1 MNARSRS
8 VPCQWY
14 KEMSKFGGAHQL
26 RTLVATAGRLGLQG
40 RLRWQGTNDVFRC
53 PGSHCLCSTQPYADQ
68 VIFFAGHGNLSITD
82 TGLLGHYSYQLAQAK
97 GIAMWV
103 LLYRPEVDG
112 MDSAPVPSCLP

>member
-1 MNARSRS
+1 MARDQR
-8 VPCQWY
+8 
-14 KEMSKFGGAHQL
+14 
-26 RTLVATAGRLGLQG
+26 RLPLP
-40 RLRWQGTNDVFRC
+40 RLSLPVQHPAN
-53 PGSHCLCSTQPYADQ
+53 ADQ